1 MIREAPS
8 GAVQPVANLLHAVDL
23 AVAEMHGEF
32 AGHQRRLQGLGMANP
47 RRPAR
52 EVSVAALHMPTDGAG
67 VHQARVSHL
76 VGAPCGTTALPGLH
90 RLMPV
95 LVPAVVPLVPSNKAN
110 EPSLHG
116 AAFPTEPTL
125 RIQASGVHDE
135 ARSRAERSVGCRH
148 ACLPNCLPIGST
160 WTDHAGIQAAARYAL
175 RSCQTRAD
183 LG

>member
-8 GAVQPVANLLHAVDL
+8 DAFQPVAILLHAVD
-23 AVAEMHGEF
+23 VAGAEG
-32 AGHQRRLQGLGMANP
+32 AANSPAISAASGGSVWPTLVGLPGCGCPSDAH
-47 RRPAR
+47 R
-52 EVSVAALHMPTDGAG
+52 GAG

-76 VGAPCGTTALPGLH
+76 VGAPCGTTALAGPH

-110 EPSLHG
+110 ESSLHG

-135 ARSRAERSVGCRH
+135 ARSRAGRSVGCRH
-148 ACLPNCLPIGST
+148 ACLPKLLTNRFDLDRYDPRQT
-160 WTDHAGIQAAARYAL
+160 LAYAGL
-175 RSCQTRAD
+175 RVECETR
-183 LG
+183 